1 MNCCWKLRARLLCLF
16 CWLLVADVRGVCGGT
31 CTRHLGAVLHCQCRT
46 APRYY
51 MVGSGWHSEFW
62 IVFQHVNSVSLTLQ
76 VGHSLSAGSSWRQRS
91 GACWRFHQ
99 CVCQQVPRVSRMS
112 WGHQDKK
119 SSFSPGTRMSSIQS
133 YKFYFPCVR
142 CYATWRLRSKEDQ
155 PFWQFLLRMSFH
167 QSLYDSDGM
176 GLLWSAPEYRKITTT
191 VTTVY
196 IIYYIYYHFISISN
210 HADILW

>member
-46 APRYY
+46 APRYH

-119 SSFSPGTRMSSIQS
+119 KVLFHLEQEWVLYNHISSISLASVVMLPEGCGQRRIS
-133 YKFYFPCVR
+133 HSGSFCSGWVSTNR
-142 CYATWRLRSKEDQ
+142 CMILMVWD
-155 PFWQFLLRMSFH
+155 
-167 QSLYDSDGM
+167 
-176 GLLWSAPEYRKITTT
+176 
-191 VTTVY
+191 
-196 IIYYIYYHFISISN
+196 YYEVPQNI
-210 HADILW
+210 AK